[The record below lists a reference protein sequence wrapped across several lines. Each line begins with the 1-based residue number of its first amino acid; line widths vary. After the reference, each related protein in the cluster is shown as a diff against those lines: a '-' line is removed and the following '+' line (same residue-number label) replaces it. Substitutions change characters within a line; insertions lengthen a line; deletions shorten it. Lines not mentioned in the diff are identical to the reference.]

1 MTPIGGSINEH
12 DQEFDDVQWRHDREA
27 LRTLT
32 YRNEAKIVEKAM
44 KMVSRKVAE
53 ERAVD

>member
-1 MTPIGGSINEH
+1 MIPIGGSISEH
-12 DQEFDDVQWRHDREA
+12 DQEFDAVQWRHDQEA

-44 KMVSRKVAE
+44 KMVSRKVE
-53 ERAVD
+53 EEKAID